1 MPRVFFLIAPVLSV
15 FLGPSPDSPE
25 LAVYS
30 WYDNQTTDW
39 INTNYNT
46 HMISYSFFVLMMA
59 FLFLLITATCI
70 EKYTSFKA
78 LVIWAWAIWFLLGCL
93 TLFIMAC
100 YGLNQ
105 ARLMNSV
112 YNEKMLFE
120 EMTKA
125 FREFESLPGNKTNH
139 TWVLTQQTL
148 NCSALEDCFHKLDQ
162 GIKEFTSS
170 SYNWIILANIFS
182 LMMSLILSCCT
193 VCGLFVFGLALT
205 VVEQ

>member
-1 MPRVFFLIAPVLSV
+1 MIECLLILIVILGVSFLIAPVLSL

-105 ARLMNSV
+105 GRLMNSV

-120 EMTKA
+120 EMTKT
-125 FREFESLPGNKTNH
+125 FTEFESLPGNKTNH
-139 TWVLTQQTL
+139 TWVLLLCIGRLFSQTG
-148 NCSALEDCFHKLDQ
+148 SRDQ
-162 GIKEFTSS
+162 GVPQPF
-170 SYNWIILANIFS
+170 L
-182 LMMSLILSCCT
+182 
-193 VCGLFVFGLALT
+193 
-205 VVEQ
+205 